1 MLFYAPEHINIM
13 GTYPP
18 SHLLWRRAKFDPTNP
33 DYKYFPEAEDVGGNL
48 AIIHSGALRHT
59 RQI

>member
-18 SHLLWRRAKFDPTNP
+18 SHLLRRRAKFDPTNP
-33 DYKYFPEAEDVGGNL
+33 DYKYFPEAADVGGNL
-48 AIIHSGALRHT
+48 AIIHPGEIQDA